1 VPTTFDGQD
10 AFLAALRQLFAG
22 IEAEEQQMWP
32 HDPNNAVQG
41 TEIGLWL
48 GTENWLDLSPKP
60 FLSVD
65 ASYRIAFQEYYAL
78 SRLGFRVPPRL
89 ASAFEGGSAM
99 KSIGMAVFARLNL
112 RAPSSPCRAGLPA
125 IIYKIF

>member
-32 HDPNNAVQG
+32 HDPNKAVQG

-48 GTENWLDLSPKP
+48 GTENWLDLLPKP
-60 FLSVD
+60 FPSVD

-78 SRLGFRVPPRL
+78 APWVSGYRRLGF
-89 ASAFEGGSAM
+89 
-99 KSIGMAVFARLNL
+99 
-112 RAPSSPCRAGLPA
+112 
-125 IIYKIF
+125 